1 MIGRA
6 VARAEEGF
14 IALLLGAMTCLTFA
28 QVVLRYVFN
37 SSLIWAL
44 ETITYMFAWLILFGI
59 SYGVRVHGHIGV
71 DLLVKALP
79 LAARRVAGLVAIGLC
94 CLYAGIMTWGAWAYV
109 ARIRMLGALAEDIPV
124 QRWVLAII
132 LPVGFAL
139 LLVRLLEVAWA
150 IVRGRAPGFELAD
163 EAEVRLHGHAAGP
176 KTARDEAPGE
186 GRQ

>member
-1 MIGRA
+1 MLARAIG
-6 VARAEEGF
+6 RAEEGF
-14 IALLLGAMTCLTFA
+14 IALLLAAMTCLTFT

-79 LAARRVAGLVAIGLC
+79 LAARRAAGLLAIALC
-94 CLYAGIMTWGAWAYV
+94 VLYAGIMLYGAWGYV
-109 ARIRMLGALAEDIPV
+109 GRIRMLGALAEDIPV
-124 QRWVLAII
+124 QRWILASI

-139 LLVRLLEVAWA
+139 LAFRLLEQGWA
-150 IVRGRAPGFELAD
+150 ILQGRAAGFELAD
-163 EAEVRLHGHAAGP
+163 EARVTLHGHLEDDGAGRGEGP
-176 KTARDEAPGE
+176 K
-186 GRQ
+186 